1 MSEDRHSVLTGFEP
15 LQTGGAE
22 ARWTGRDLSAEHVEV
37 RGKRIL
43 VVDDEESLRA
53 CLRMVLELEGIQVTE
68 ASNGAEALH
77 LFALGEFDLV
87 ITDFQ
92 MPLMEGNELAVNLKR
107 LAPSLPIL
115 MVTASGRARREAEN
129 PVDALL
135 SKPFDVAEL
144 RCTLRKLFSARQ
156 EPAQAGFVPALESPS
171 VTFASEG
178 RFITRLEA

>member
-1 MSEDRHSVLTGFEP
+1 MIEDRHSVLEGFEP
-15 LQTGGAE
+15 RQTGGTE
-22 ARWTGRDLSAEHVEV
+22 ARWIEHDLSAEHVAL

-43 VVDDEESLRA
+43 LVDDEEPVRA
-53 CLRMVLELEGIQVTE
+53 CMRMMLELEGLQVTE

-92 MPLMEGNELAVNLKR
+92 MPVMQGNELAVNLKL

-115 MVTASGRARREAEN
+115 MVTASGRARREVEN

-135 SKPFDVAEL
+135 SKPFAVTEL
-144 RCTLRKLFSARQ
+144 RCTLRKLFSVRQ
-156 EPAQAGFVPALESPS
+156 AAAQAGFVPALESAS
-171 VTFASEG
+171 VTFASEE
-178 RFITRLEA
+178 RFSSRLDA

>member
-1 MSEDRHSVLTGFEP
+1 MIEDSYSVLTGFDP
-15 LQTGGAE
+15 PQTGGAE
-22 ARWTGRDLSAEHVEV
+22 ARWIGRDLSAEHVVV

-43 VVDDEESLRA
+43 LVDDEESLRA
-53 CLRMVLELEGIQVTE
+53 CLRMVLELEGLQVTE

-77 LFALGEFDLV
+77 VFALGEFDLV

-92 MPLMEGNELAVNLKR
+92 MPVMTGNELAVKLKL

-115 MVTASGRARREAEN
+115 MITASGRARREAGN

-135 SKPFDVAEL
+135 SKPFDLTEL
-144 RCTLRKLFSARQ
+144 RCLLRKLFSARQ
-156 EPAQAGFVPALESPS
+156 EPAQVSVVPALESPD

-178 RFITRLEA
+178 QFVTRVQA

>member
-1 MSEDRHSVLTGFEP
+1 MIEDRHSVLSGFEP
-15 LQTGGAE
+15 RQTGGAE
-22 ARWTGRDLSAEHVEV
+22 ASWMGRDLSAEHDVV

-43 VVDDEESLRA
+43 LVDDEESLRA
-53 CLRMVLELEGIQVTE
+53 CLRMLLELEGLQVTE

-92 MPLMEGNELAVNLKR
+92 MPLMAGNELAVNLKR

-115 MVTASGRARREAEN
+115 MVTASGRARRDAEN

-135 SKPFDVAEL
+135 SKPFDVTEL
-144 RCTLRKLFSARQ
+144 RGTLRKLLSAQ
-156 EPAQAGFVPALESPS
+156 PEPTQASVVPARESRY
-171 VTFASEG
+171 VTFA
-178 RFITRLEA
+178 

>member
-1 MSEDRHSVLTGFEP
+1 MSEDRHSVLTDFEP
-15 LQTGGAE
+15 HQTGEAE
-22 ARWTGRDLSAEHVEV
+22 AGWTGRDLSAERVEI

-43 VVDDEESLRA
+43 LVDDEESLRA
-53 CLRMVLELEGIQVTE
+53 CLRMVLELEGVQVTE

-92 MPLMEGNELAVNLKR
+92 MPLMQGNELAVNLKR
-107 LAPSLPIL
+107 LAPWLPIL

-135 SKPFDVAEL
+135 SKPFDLADL

-156 EPAQAGFVPALESPS
+156 ESAQAGFVPALESPS

-178 RFITRLEA
+178 QFNTRLEA

>member
-1 MSEDRHSVLTGFEP
+1 MIEDRHSVLTGFEP
-15 LQTGGAE
+15 RQTDGGE
-22 ARWTGRDLSAEHVEV
+22 ASWMDHDLSAEHVEV

-43 VVDDEESLRA
+43 LVDDEESLRA
-53 CLRMVLELEGIQVTE
+53 CLRMLLELEGLQVSE

-92 MPLMEGNELAVNLKR
+92 MPLMEGNELAVKLKR

-115 MVTASGRARREAEN
+115 MVTASGRAHRDADN

-135 SKPFDVAEL
+135 GKPFDVTEL
-144 RCTLRKLFSARQ
+144 RGTLRKLLSAQ
-156 EPAQAGFVPALESPS
+156 PEPAQTSVVPAQESRY
-171 VTFASEG
+171 VTFA
-178 RFITRLEA
+178 